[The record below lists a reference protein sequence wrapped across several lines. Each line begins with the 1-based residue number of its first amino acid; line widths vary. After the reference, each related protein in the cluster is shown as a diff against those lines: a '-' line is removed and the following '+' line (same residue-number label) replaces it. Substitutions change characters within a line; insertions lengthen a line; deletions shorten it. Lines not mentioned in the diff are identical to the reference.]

1 MKYMTFNSSCS
12 YAGVANML
20 ELEGVEAGDRQ
31 IALDMGLP
39 YLFSFQDGAYC
50 SGPMLQTAEWF
61 NLYLRPR
68 GFCMTET
75 ELFRED
81 VPGFLEGI
89 PYAMLGILKPSGG
102 KHAVVYTGKKG
113 DRWNFINCRPPEFT
127 VMSPGK
133 HPAGGPQSGCI
144 VNLTGCSINNWRQ
157 ESSEPGTISLSREE
171 LLQRLDSTVT
181 AARLQKASPAEV
193 DLRPYFR
200 NSAIV
205 LQQLKRDITAFSC
218 REQTPRDLRAA
229 RESLF
234 RAILLD
240 GITML
245 ELIGETQLL
254 KRLKAIQ
261 KDFLDALRENQP
273 LVLADRISVNDLGE
287 AIDAYVA
294 LISQKAV

>member
-75 ELFRED
+75 RLSRED
-81 VPGFLEGI
+81 VPEFLEGI
-89 PYAMLGILKPSGG
+89 PCAMLGILKPSGG

-113 DRWNFINCRPPEFT
+113 ERWNFINNR
-127 VMSPGK
+127 
-133 HPAGGPQSGCI
+133 
-144 VNLTGCSINNWRQ
+144 RQ

-171 LLQRLDSTVT
+171 LLQRLDSAVT
-181 AARLQKASPAEV
+181 AARLQKDSPVEV
-193 DLRPYFR
+193 DLKPYFR

-218 REQTPRDLRAA
+218 EEQTPRDMKAA

-254 KRLKAIQ
+254 KRLKSIQ
-261 KDFLDALRENQP
+261 KDFLDALRKNQP
-273 LVLADRISVNDLGE
+273 LVPADRISVKDLGE
-287 AIDAYVA
+287 AIDAYA
-294 LISQKAV
+294 TLISNQTV

>member
-39 YLFSFQDGAYC
+39 FLFSFQDGAYR

-61 NLYLRPR
+61 DLYLRPR

-113 DRWNFINCRPPEFT
+113 DRWNFINN
-127 VMSPGK
+127 K
-133 HPAGGPQSGCI
+133 HKR
-144 VNLTGCSINNWRQ
+144 T
-157 ESSEPGTISLSREE
+157 SEPETVSFAREE
-171 LLQRLDSTVT
+171 LMQRLDGAVT
-181 AARLQKASPAEV
+181 AARLQKASPLEV
-193 DLRPYFR
+193 DLKPYFK
-200 NSAIV
+200 NSVGV
-205 LQQLKRDITAFSC
+205 LQQLKQDIAAFSC
-218 REQTPRDLRAA
+218 EEQTPRYLRAA
-229 RESLF
+229 REFLF

-240 GITML
+240 GMTML
-245 ELIGETQLL
+245 ELIGETKLL
-254 KRLKAIQ
+254 KSLKAIQ

-273 LVLADRISVNDLGE
+273 LVLADWISVNDLGE
-287 AIDAYVA
+287 TIDAYAA
-294 LISQKAV
+294 LISHQAV